1 MLQSV
6 KISKKIGLVAVLCLL
21 PFLSACDP
29 LRNQIAG
36 AVQTKPPQE
45 TLASVKL
52 SLQEGK
58 FSQALEQ
65 AEPLAKKSGD
75 LQPAFALAAAQAY
88 CRMGRQDE
96 ALAMLGVALAG
107 GAAEPTS
114 LITHPDFESLR
125 VDVRFLALLTHH
137 GSRSAN
143 KPATTQQSAS
153 PPAAPSTPAAPVP
166 EQAKTADSVSV
177 EIGAGG
183 VSARA
188 GSVSVKLPP

>member
-1 MLQSV
+1 MLPIV
-6 KISKKIGLVAVLCLL
+6 KLCKKLGLAAVLGLL
-21 PFLSACDP
+21 PFLSACDQ
-29 LRNQIAG
+29 LRNQIA
-36 AVQTKPPQE
+36 AAIQAKTPEE

-88 CRMGRQDE
+88 ARMGRQDD

-107 GAAEPTS
+107 GAAEPTT

-137 GSRSAN
+137 GSRSASQ
-143 KPATTQQSAS
+143 PTAAPQAAA
-153 PPAAPSTPAAPVP
+153 PPAAPSPAAAPAP
-166 EQAKTADSVSV
+166 TQAKAADTVSV